1 MEQINAI
8 ILMNG
13 RLDNKNI
20 AVCEAPDGGLFYA
33 ELPEE
38 YAPPGFALP
47 LSDLSTVTSLSQD
60 IQRSIKKALKD
71 IPAEELED
79 IRSPLE
85 EDE

>member
-1 MEQINAI
+1 MEQLHAV
-8 ILMNG
+8 ILLNG

-47 LSDLSTVTSLSQD
+47 LSELSPVTSLLQD
-60 IQRSIKKALKD
+60 IQCAIEKALRD